1 MYAPLHLPWYGSPA
15 LVSSRRC
22 QGKPHGARES
32 IRDYSTTGVRL
43 KFESVSSLEKFL
55 FIAMPH
61 GTSRMMMD
69 GEAMTKDGEMTTLED
84 MKGDLEKKTD
94 DR

>member
-1 MYAPLHLPWYGSPA
+1 
-15 LVSSRRC
+15 
-22 QGKPHGARES
+22 
-32 IRDYSTTGVRL
+32 
-43 KFESVSSLEKFL
+43 
-55 FIAMPH
+55 
-61 GTSRMMMD
+61 MMMD